1 MSTKAG
7 SPLLL
12 IGASA
17 LVALLLAISPLPQW
31 LAPARPDFVAL
42 LIIYWVV
49 RAPDRFGMGTAWLL
63 GLLLDGIAGGL
74 IGPRA
79 LAFAVVAYFAL
90 VLRSRMLY
98 YTLAQQMGL
107 VFAMVLSGQVL
118 CHWAQGVGGAGVDP
132 WFLMGSLTSAF
143 CWPVVTGNV
152 TRARGM
158 ERFDATS

>member
-1 MSTKAG
+1 MRARAG
-7 SPLLL
+7 SPLRV
-12 IGASA
+12 ICATA
-17 LVALLLAISPLPQW
+17 LMALLLAIFPLPPW

-49 RAPDRFGMGTAWLL
+49 RAPDRFGMGSAWLL
-63 GLLLDGIAGGL
+63 GLLLDGVAGGL

-107 VFAMVLSGQVL
+107 VFAMVLSGQIL

-158 ERFDATS
+158 ERFDATT